1 MSMQPKSE
9 DVQSGRRSLLGSC
22 SFFYTQYFICLSPM
36 GQLHYGEDSSTR
48 YWLDWKLIQFTP
60 VQATFDGSS
69 NQASEIKPRL
79 ILSHLYAVWRNVN
92 GLLCT
97 QNTNDPHS
105 VATGKKKLILNVKSV
120 AFFSQLHTSDI
131 MPDFQT
137 DLCNGFTTAPDKIQS
152 AQKWPMCKKLTW
164 F

>member
-22 SFFYTQYFICLSPM
+22 SFFILNISYVSPQWDSFTMVRILALVIDWIGNWYSSLLCRPHLM
-36 GQLHYGEDSSTR
+36 GHQ
-48 YWLDWKLIQFTP
+48 
-60 VQATFDGSS
+60 
-69 NQASEIKPRL
+69 IKPVKSNPDWFCHTYMPFGEMWMVCCVHRTQMTH
-79 ILSHLYAVWRNVN
+79 IL
-92 GLLCT
+92 LL
-97 QNTNDPHS
+97 Q
-105 VATGKKKLILNVKSV
+105 GKKKLILNVKSV
-120 AFFSQLHTSDI
+120 AFFSQLHTSD